1 MSLYTRD
8 SIDRLRDAVDMA
20 ELVGSK
26 TDLRR
31 VGSRLSG
38 LCPFHDERT
47 PSFSVNAQEKLFYCF
62 GCHAKGD
69 AIGFVEQTEGLDF
82 REAVEFLAERYGI
95 ELELENED
103 PQAEARRR
111 RRERLLALLDRAA
124 RFYDSYLWE
133 SAEAARARDYLAG
146 RGLSEEILRGFRV
159 GYSPSAWDRMLLG
172 ARQSGF
178 SEEELM
184 AAGLA
189 QRGRDGRSAFDRFR
203 GRIMFPLADG
213 RGRVLGF
220 GARQMGEGRGPKY
233 LNTSENELYHKGRQL
248 FGLDIA
254 RAEAAKSG
262 RIVVVEGYTDV
273 LALHQAGIREAVAI
287 MGTALTQEQL
297 AEAGRAASTLV
308 LALDADRSGQ
318 EAMLRASRLAE
329 ERGLEL
335 RVVEMPE
342 GTDPAELV
350 TSAGAEEFGE
360 RMERAVPMIE
370 FQVRRVL
377 ADADLDSPSGRD
389 KALGEARKLI
399 SAVPERTATRDALVR
414 EAADRLDIPV
424 DYVLAARPRRG
435 AAAIRRRQRP
445 RPRAAGAAV
454 ARSAGVRRGI
464 ARGRARIPLDVPR
477 QRRGRTRVPRAARGG
492 APLLAGAALRAR
504 SSGELVRRPARRPAR
519 GRPGDRR
526 GDHGRGDG
534 RAGAGRGNRA
544 RAADEL
550 SPARAAQDRARAA
563 PRGARRGQRTANG
576 ARRGSPAGATRH
588 GPSHGANG
596 VKRVALQRGSDAG
609 PEGRLPAAE
618 GQQ

>member
-1 MSLYTRD
+1 MNVQD
-8 SIDRLRDAVDMA
+8 
-20 ELVGSK
+20 
-26 TDLRR
+26 
-31 VGSRLSG
+31 
-38 LCPFHDERT
+38 
-47 PSFSVNAQEKLFYCF
+47 KLFYCF

-82 REAVEFLAERYGI
+82 RESVEFLADRYGV

-124 RFYDSYLWE
+124 RFYDSYLWD
-133 SAEAARARDYLAG
+133 STEARRARDYLAG
-146 RGLSEEILRGFRV
+146 RGLSEEVLRRFRV

-233 LNTSENELYHKGRQL
+233 LNTSENEIYHKGRQL

-254 RAEAAKSG
+254 RAEAARSG

-297 AEAGRAASTLV
+297 AEVGRAASTLV

-318 EAMLRASRLAE
+318 EAMLRASRLAD

-350 TSAGAEEFGE
+350 TSAGPEEFGE
-360 RMERAVPMIE
+360 RMERAIPMIE

-377 ADADLDSPSGRD
+377 ADADLDTPSGRD

-414 EAADRLDIPV
+414 EAADRLDVPA
-424 DYVLAARPRRG
+424 DYVLAAP
-435 AAAIRRRQRP
+435 APAVIRRSYGGGDPGPEQP
-445 RPRAAGAAV
+445 PPSSSVVAGGFGEASLAAERAYLSMCLASGALGREYLERLSEEHLSSPALRSARAHLVASFDDPLAGLPEDDPATAAV
-454 ARSAGVRRGI
+454 VTGVAMAAQEQGEATEPALRMSYLQLELRRIERELRRASQSEDNARRME
-464 ARGRARIPLDVPR
+464 
-477 QRRGRTRVPRAARGG
+477 
-492 APLLAGAALRAR
+492 LAGARQQ
-504 SSGELVRRPARRPAR
+504 VRR
-519 GRPGDRR
+519 DM
-526 GDHGRGDG
+526 D
-534 RAGAGRGNRA
+534 
-544 RAADEL
+544 
-550 SPARAAQDRARAA
+550 QVM
-563 PRGARRGQRTANG
+563 GQTA
-576 ARRGSPAGATRH
+576 
-588 GPSHGANG
+588 
-596 VKRVALQRGSDAG
+596 
-609 PEGRLPAAE
+609 
-618 GQQ
+618 

>member
-1 MSLYTRD
+1 MALYTRD
-8 SIDRLRDAVDMA
+8 SIERLRDAIDMA
-20 ELVGSK
+20 DLVGSK

-31 VGSRLSG
+31 VGSRLTG

-47 PSFSVNAQEKLFYCF
+47 PSFSVNTQDKLFYCF

-69 AIGFVEQTEGLDF
+69 AIGFVEQTEGLEF
-82 REAVEFLAERYGI
+82 REAVDFLADRYGI

-111 RRERLLALLDRAA
+111 RRERLLALLDRAT

-133 SAEAARARDYLAG
+133 STEAARARDYLAS
-146 RGLSEEILRGFRV
+146 RGFSEEILRSFRV

-189 QRGRDGRSAFDRFR
+189 QRGRDGRSVFDRFR

-254 RAEAAKSG
+254 RAEAARSG

-297 AEAGRAASTLV
+297 AEVGRAASTLI

-318 EAMLRASRLAE
+318 EAMLRAARLAE

-342 GTDPAELV
+342 GMDPAELV
-350 TSAGAEEFGE
+350 TSDGPEPFGE

-377 ADADLDSPSGRD
+377 ADADLNTPSGRD

-414 EAADRLDIPV
+414 EAADRLDVPA
-424 DYVLAARPRRG
+424 DYVLLRSCARAAAARIPRR
-435 AAAIRRRQRP
+435 RRP
-445 RPRAAGAAV
+445 GSGAGAGTV
-454 ARSAGVRRGI
+454 ERLRRGI
-464 ARGRARIPLDVPR
+464 ACSRARLPVDVPR
-477 QRRGRTRVPRAARGG
+477 ERRTRARVPRAAVRG
-492 APLLAGAALRAR
+492 APLVAGSALGAGP
-504 SSGELVRRPARRPAR
+504 SAGVVRRPARRTRR
-519 GRPGDRR
+519 GRPR
-526 GDHGRGDG
+526 HGRRRDRCRHG
-534 RAGAGRGNRA
+534 RTRARRGNRA
-544 RAADEL
+544 GASDEL
-550 SPARAAQDRARAA
+550 SAAGVAQDRPRDAARGRRCPPDA
-563 PRGARRGQRTANG
+563 ARRGA
-576 ARRGSPAGATRH
+576 SAGPTRH

-596 VKRVALQRGSDAG
+596 VKRVALQRG
-609 PEGRLPAAE
+609 LAALTRMVLAPP
-618 GQQ
+618 QRDCR